1 MTDLTGK
8 LISGTY
14 KQILQVNATTTNT
27 GLGTT
32 LVTVQSG
39 DGTDSAL
46 QISTNKVVDS
56 GSLGVFGNV
65 SVQSGVQVAQDVCAR
80 AFYGDG
86 SNLSGITASIGGDV
100 SVSSL
105 TVAGDGNFGGNV
117 IVKGNTSVSG
127 NIDTAGNT
135 SIGGTLTATGATQLG
150 STVTVVG
157 KAVFEGDVSV
167 SGDLDVATNASV
179 GGTLTGTGKATFK
192 DDV

>member
-14 KQILQVNATTTNT
+14 KQLLLVNSSTTNT
-27 GLGTT
+27 G
-32 LVTVQSG
+32 VQASAAYVQSG
-39 DGTDSAL
+39 DGTNTAL
-46 QISTNKVVDS
+46 KVSRSGINVVGTGQITSD
-56 GSLGVFGNV
+56 L
-65 SVQSGVQVAQDVCAR
+65 SVNGGLAVGDKVCAS
-80 AFYGDG
+80 AFFGDG

-105 TVAGDGNFGGNV
+105 TVAGDGNFGGSV
-117 IVKGNTSVSG
+117 VVKGNTSVSG

-167 SGDLDVATNASV
+167 SGSLIV
-179 GGTLTGTGKATFK
+179 TGKQKYFL
-192 DDV
+192 